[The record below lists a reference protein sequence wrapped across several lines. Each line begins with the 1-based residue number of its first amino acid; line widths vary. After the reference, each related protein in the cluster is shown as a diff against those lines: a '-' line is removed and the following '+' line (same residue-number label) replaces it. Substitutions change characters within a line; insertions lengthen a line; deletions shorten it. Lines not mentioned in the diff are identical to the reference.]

1 MTREEA
7 IRILSQYDV
16 SAIQFYETDGREIS
30 WNKGHE
36 ALDVAISALE
46 QPEIIKCEECI
57 WWNRGNCY
65 SEDVYVESL
74 EYMDGDLRTE
84 PDHFC
89 GYAKRREE

>member
-7 IRILSQYDV
+7 KREMMFAKRNVMADSWIDQ
-16 SAIQFYETDGREIS
+16 AYE
-30 WNKGHE
+30 
-36 ALDVAISALE
+36 VAIKALE

>member
-36 ALDVAISALE
+36 ALDMAISALE
-46 QPEIIKCEECI
+46 QPEIIHCEECM
-57 WWNRGNCY
+57 WWNRGYCC
-65 SEDVYVESL
+65 SEDVNVALL
-74 EYMDGDLRTE
+74 EYMYGDLRTE

>member
-7 IRILSQYDV
+7 ISMIKDDIRLHHKYLSGEY
-16 SAIQFYETDGREIS
+16 R
-30 WNKGHE
+30 K
-36 ALDVAISALE
+36 ALRVAISALE
-46 QPEIIKCEECI
+46 QPEIIHCEECM

>member
-7 IRILSQYDV
+7 ISMIEDDIRLHHEYLSGKY
-16 SAIQFYETDGREIS
+16 R
-30 WNKGHE
+30 K
-36 ALDVAISALE
+36 ALRVAILALE

-65 SEDVYVESL
+65 SEDGYVESL

-84 PDHFC
+84 SDHFC
-89 GYAKRREE
+89 GYAKRREG